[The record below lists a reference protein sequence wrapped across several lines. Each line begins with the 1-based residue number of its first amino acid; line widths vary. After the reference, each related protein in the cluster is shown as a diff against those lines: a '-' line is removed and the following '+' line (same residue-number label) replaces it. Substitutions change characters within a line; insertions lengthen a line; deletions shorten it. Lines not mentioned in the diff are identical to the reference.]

1 MKKSFLLALWGGMFI
16 LCAGL
21 GFVPDPTGAWRV
33 FLTLLAVAFFVPP
46 ALLLRTGDRD
56 MVKLVRNLAAL
67 SLGATGLL
75 LALNFLMALGS
86 ETLGNVLHGIL
97 TIVSSPM
104 ICSGY
109 WALSLFLWACLL
121 MGSFKVLSKR

>member
-1 MKKSFLLALWGGMFI
+1 MKKSFLLALWGGMFV

-21 GFVPDPTGAWRV
+21 GFVPAPTGAGRV
-33 FLTLLAVAFFVPP
+33 LLTLLAVAFFVPP

-56 MVKLVRNLAAL
+56 TVKLVRNLAAI

>member
-21 GFVPDPTGAWRV
+21 GFVPAPAGAARV

-86 ETLGNVLHGIL
+86 ETLGNALHAIL

>member
-21 GFVPDPTGAWRV
+21 GFVPDPTGAARV
-33 FLTLLAVAFFVPP
+33 LLTLLAVAFFVPP

-56 MVKLVRNLAAL
+56 TVKLVRNLAGI
-67 SLGATGLL
+67 SLGATELL
-75 LALNFLMALGS
+75 LALNFLTALGS